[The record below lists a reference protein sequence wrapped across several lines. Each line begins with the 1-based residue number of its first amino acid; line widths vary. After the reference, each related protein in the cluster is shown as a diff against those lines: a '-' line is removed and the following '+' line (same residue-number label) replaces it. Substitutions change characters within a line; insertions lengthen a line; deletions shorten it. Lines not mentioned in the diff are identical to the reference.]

1 MNKFVYIVLVF
12 CYLNCFS
19 QNNSNIIDNEQY
31 SSFHISDTIIGIPIF
46 SNHSFDF
53 YSSIKLNQFTSI
65 KNGNITLDFSEF
77 ISTGQDFNFSFIS
90 ENNLIHFGLPILNK
104 YYSFGYNF
112 SSYFDLQLSN
122 EIINLFWNGNSQY
135 LNNSIQFQNNV
146 ASLLQFSSI
155 YFQISFLLNENLKL
169 GSRINFLHG
178 INYLNFEKGDLYL
191 YTSENNITP
200 FSSII
205 QTDLLYK
212 TSNANYFGFSNP
224 GLSINF
230 GAEYNFKNWKFLFDI
245 RNLGFIY
252 WQKNNELNQSN
263 ESYNFNGIY
272 YTMDEIFSEEV
283 DQTIDTLQN
292 IFSLNESPS
301 NNEISRL
308 PIRTNI
314 NASYSIN
321 SSTDFFVKYFLIEK
335 NNKNFIHH
343 FFFGASKLFNNK
355 TNLQIAYNFNNTGF
369 ENLQLGLSKRFKNLF
384 IELNTNNLFSL
395 FDFRSTNY
403 LNFQT
408 RLTYVF

>member
-1 MNKFVYIVLVF
+1 MNKFIYIVLVF
-12 CYLNCFS
+12 SYLNCFS
-19 QNNSNIIDNEQY
+19 QNTYNIIDNEKY
-31 SSFHISDTIIGIPIF
+31 SSFHINDKIIGIPIF
-46 SNHSFDF
+46 ANHRFDF
-53 YSSIKLNQFTSI
+53 YSNIRLNQFTSI
-65 KNGNITLDFSEF
+65 ENKNITLDFSEF

-90 ENNLIHFGLPILNK
+90 ENNLIHFGFPISNK

-112 SSYFDLQLSN
+112 SSYFDLKLSN
-122 EIINLFWNGNSQY
+122 EMINLFWNGNSQY
-135 LNNSIQFQNNV
+135 LNNSTQFQNNV
-146 ASLLQFSSI
+146 ASFLQFSSI

-191 YTSENNITP
+191 YSLENNITP
-200 FSSII
+200 FSTVI

-224 GLSINF
+224 GFSVNI
-230 GAEYNFKNWKFLFDI
+230 GVEYNLKNWKFLFDI

-252 WQKNNELNQSN
+252 WHKKNELFQSN
-263 ESYNFNGIY
+263 EYYDFNGIY
-272 YTMDEIFSEEV
+272 YTMDEIFNEEV

-292 IFSLNESPS
+292 IFSLSELPG

-308 PIRTNI
+308 PIRINI
-314 NASYSIN
+314 NSSYSIN
-321 SSTDFFVKYFLIEK
+321 SSTDLFVKYFIIEK
-335 NNKNFIHH
+335 NHKGFIHH
-343 FFFGASKLFNNK
+343 SFFGASKFFNNK

-369 ENLQLGLSKRFKNLF
+369 NNLQLGLGKRFKNLF

-408 RLTYVF
+408 RLIYVI